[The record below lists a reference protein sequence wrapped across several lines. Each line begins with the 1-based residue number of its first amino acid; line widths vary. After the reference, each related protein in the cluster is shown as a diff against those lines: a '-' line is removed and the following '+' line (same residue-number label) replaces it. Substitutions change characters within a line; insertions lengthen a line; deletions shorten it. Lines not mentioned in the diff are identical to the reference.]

1 MDCCKHCGVNLD
13 GGDIYEYFFAR
24 YVNVAKAL
32 ESAKAYGWKETDKI
46 RFNNSIIVQPD
57 KGEQYS
63 ICPNCNKII
72 S

>member
-24 YVNVAKAL
+24 YLNVEKAL
-32 ESAKAYGWKETDKI
+32 ETAKTYGWKETDKI
-46 RFNNSIIVQPD
+46 RFSNSIIVQPD

-63 ICPNCNKII
+63 ICPKCNKII
-72 S
+72 C